1 MFTEDVLRNA
11 VEQGAADI
19 FLIPGMPLS
28 WKVGGKIIYQTD
40 EKIFPKEIEEM
51 VREIYALANNRSMDH
66 VMECGDDDFAMH
78 FRAFLVSVSM
88 YSVREVP
95 WRLSFV

>member
-28 WKVGGKIIYQTD
+28 WKVGGKIIYQSD
-40 EKIFPKEIEEM
+40 EKIFRGM
-51 VREIYALANNRSMDH
+51 RR
-66 VMECGDDDFAMH
+66 
-78 FRAFLVSVSM
+78 
-88 YSVREVP
+88 
-95 WRLSFV
+95 

>member
-28 WKVGGKIIYQTD
+28 WKVGGKIIYQSD
-40 EKIFPKEIEEM
+40 EKIFPYPPA
-51 VREIYALANNRSMDH
+51 RRSS
-66 VMECGDDDFAMH
+66 
-78 FRAFLVSVSM
+78 RTN
-88 YSVREVP
+88 
-95 WRLSFV
+95 

>member
-28 WKVGGKIIYQTD
+28 WKVGGKIIYQSD

-51 VREIYALANNRSMDH
+51 VCEIYALANNRSMDH
-66 VMECGDDDFAMH
+66 VVEWH
-78 FRAFLVSVSM
+78 FRAFPVSVSM
-88 YSVREVP
+88 YSAREVH
-95 WRLSFV
+95 WQLLSV

>member
-1 MFTEDVLRNA
+1 MYTEDVLRKA

-28 WKVGGKIIYQTD
+28 WKVGGKILYQTD

-51 VREIYALANNRSMDH
+51 VKSTHLLITAAWTVFWNT
-66 VMECGDDDFAMH
+66 VMMTLPWRCRVYPA
-78 FRAFLVSVSM
+78 SVSM
-88 YSVREVP
+88 CSGREVL
-95 WRLSFV
+95 WQLLFV

>member
-28 WKVGGKIIYQTD
+28 WKVGGKNY
-40 EKIFPKEIEEM
+40 
-51 VREIYALANNRSMDH
+51 
-66 VMECGDDDFAMH
+66 
-78 FRAFLVSVSM
+78 
-88 YSVREVP
+88 
-95 WRLSFV
+95 LSDGRKNLPEGN

>member
-28 WKVGGKIIYQTD
+28 WKVGGKIIYQSD

-51 VREIYALANNRSMDH
+51 VCEIYALANNRMSWNA
-66 VMECGDDDFAMH
+66 VMTTLQWH
-78 FRAFLVSVSM
+78 FRAFPVSVSM
-88 YSVREVP
+88 YSAREVH
-95 WRLSFV
+95 WQLLSV

>member
-28 WKVGGKIIYQTD
+28 WKVGGKIIYQSD
-40 EKIFPKEIEEM
+40 EKTFPKEIEEM
-51 VREIYALANNRSMDH
+51 VCEIYALANYPCDH
-66 VMECGDDDFAMH
+66 IRPAGFPQSEHPSGGDRYFPYDEGLCSGNGTCGK
-78 FRAFLVSVSM
+78 R
-88 YSVREVP
+88 
-95 WRLSFV
+95 

>member
-28 WKVGGKIIYQTD
+28 WKVGGKIMYQSD
-40 EKIFPKEIEEM
+40 EKIFPKEIEEFTHWQITVAWIM
-51 VREIYALANNRSMDH
+51 LWNAVTMTLQW
-66 VMECGDDDFAMH
+66 H

-88 YSVREVP
+88 YSVREVL
-95 WRLSFV
+95 WLQSSV

>member
-28 WKVGGKIIYQTD
+28 WKVGGKIMYQSD

-66 VMECGDDDFAMH
+66 VVEWH

-88 YSVREVP
+88 YSVREVL
-95 WRLSFV
+95 WLQSSV

>member
-28 WKVGGKIIYQTD
+28 WKVGGKIIYQSD

-51 VREIYALANNRSMDH
+51 VCEIYALANNRSMDH
-66 VMECGDDDFAMH
+66 VVECGDDDFEIG
-78 FRAFLVSVSM
+78 RAHV
-88 YSVREVP
+88 
-95 WRLSFV
+95 